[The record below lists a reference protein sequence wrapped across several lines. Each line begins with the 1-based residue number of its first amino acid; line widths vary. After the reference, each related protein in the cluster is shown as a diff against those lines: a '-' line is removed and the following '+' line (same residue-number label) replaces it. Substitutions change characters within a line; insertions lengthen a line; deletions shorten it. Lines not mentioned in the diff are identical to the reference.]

1 MGIAEKAQL
10 YRDRFPLILSE
21 RLASQVDLN
30 YKISKDYKQS
40 DLIVFAFNWFEAQE
54 KECFWNAVR
63 KLYQTFT
70 EPSDKQIREVFKKYD
85 IEP

>member
-1 MGIAEKAQL
+1 MGITEKAQL

-30 YKISKDYKQS
+30 YKISKDYKRS

-54 KECFWNAVR
+54 KEYFWNAVR
-63 KLYQTFT
+63 KLYSRNEEPT
-70 EPSDKQIREVFKKYD
+70 EGQIEEIFKKFD
-85 IEP
+85 IQP